1 MRAGADVIG
10 EYDGEVDGIKLN
22 EGFDVGSVDGTLLA
36 VGFDVGNIE
45 GISLVLGFDV
55 GSMLLVEE
63 EKLYQQ
69 HNNLFMHNE
78 TLCKPSLTCRP
89 CKSQLS
95 NIGIYFTTH
104 VLNQ

>member
-36 VGFDVGNIE
+36 VGFGVGNIE

-55 GSMLLVEE
+55 GSMLFSDGGREMS
-63 EKLYQQ
+63 QQ
-69 HNNLFMHNE
+69 HKII
-78 TLCKPSLTCRP
+78 CS
-89 CKSQLS
+89 
-95 NIGIYFTTH
+95 
-104 VLNQ
+104 